1 MGGTYKTNTFCLSVS
16 PTSSVYLYGLTYFLL
31 LSSFSSFG
39 TTGGY
44 INYNYNY
51 IVTFIMNKMKKLE

>member
-1 MGGTYKTNTFCLSVS
+1 MTSWAALIRQTPFVFLS
-16 PTSSVYLYGLTYFLL
+16 PTSSVYLYRLTYFLL

-44 INYNYNY
+44 I
-51 IVTFIMNKMKKLE
+51 VTFIMKKMKKLE